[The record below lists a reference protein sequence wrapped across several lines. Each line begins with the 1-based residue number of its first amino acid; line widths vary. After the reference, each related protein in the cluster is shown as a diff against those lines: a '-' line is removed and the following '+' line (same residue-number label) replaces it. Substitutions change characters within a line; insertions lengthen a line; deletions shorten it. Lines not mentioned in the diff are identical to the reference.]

1 MAITNFS
8 GDVNQ
13 KTAVEDVFCSAEL
26 SGGTQNQLIC
36 LSVLNILMAII
47 AFVGN
52 TLILIA
58 LYKESP
64 LHSPSKLLF
73 RNLATTDLFVGILA
87 EPLAV
92 ISWMFLA
99 RKQWNMC
106 RYTIVALVVTGYTL
120 CAASLLTSTA
130 ISVDR
135 LLALLLGLRY
145 RQVVTVKRAHVSI
158 IVFWVV
164 SILNLPMFFWINPVS
179 VRYLRFTGVALCL
192 VTLSYCYTKIFL
204 TLRHRQRRVQTNNAQ
219 RDGSQTIPL
228 NIARYRKTVSSA
240 LWVQFTLFICYL
252 LYGVLAFFTMQN
264 IPNSAMYLAWQV
276 TITLVC
282 LNSLLK
288 AHIHPRCIARRG
300 TVFIYENPPILFERE
315 SSEKAISDHE

>member
-47 AFVGN
+47 AFLGN
-52 TLILIA
+52 TLILFA

-64 LHSPSKLLF
+64 LHLSSKLLF

-92 ISWMFLA
+92 ISWIFLA

-106 RYTIVALVVTGYTL
+106 RYTIAALVVTGYTL

-135 LLALLLGLRY
+135 LLALSLGLRY
-145 RQVVTVKRAHVSI
+145 RQVVTVKRARVSI
-158 IVFWVV
+158 IVLWVV
-164 SILNLPMFFWINPVS
+164 SILNLPIFFWINPVS
-179 VRYLRFTGVALCL
+179 ARYLRFTGVALCL
-192 VTLSYCYTKIFL
+192 VTLCYCYTKIFV
-204 TLRHRQRRVQTNNAQ
+204 TLRHRQHRIQTNNVQ
-219 RDGSQTIPL
+219 RERRQTIPL

-240 LWVQFTLFICYL
+240 LWVQLTLFICYL
-252 LYGVLAFFTMQN
+252 PYGVVVFLTMQN
-264 IPNSAMYLAWQV
+264 TPNSAMYLAWQV
-276 TITLVC
+276 TLTLVY
-282 LNSLLK
+282 LNSL
-288 AHIHPRCIARRG
+288 I
-300 TVFIYENPPILFERE
+300 NPFLYCWKIKEVRQAVRE
-315 SSEKAISDHE
+315 TIRQIFCRWS